1 MRLEEIYDKD
11 INRTVNPAVSASDF
25 SDKTVKIEIEEYV
38 FTEEIINGLYKILSA
53 IKNRDYSHDGIWIN
67 GYFGSGKSHF
77 LKYLDYCLSAQYRE
91 MALER
96 LLEAV
101 RLHDP
106 LQNPESKSEVGISD
120 MRDLTI
126 WLKSATVDTIPFN
139 IGTVHNING
148 TQQRVFLDIFWS
160 ELNQFRGF
168 NKFNLALAQHFEKVL
183 QEKGQFEEFKSRMK
197 EEGFDWNMQASDLA
211 IHELDFVLEM
221 GKELVPTLST
231 DIIRERISK
240 NNTNVSVETFMNEL
254 KSYLADKDD
263 KYRLIFLVDEVSQ
276 FIDDRK
282 GLLLQLQQIVTE
294 LHKAC
299 GDRVWVA
306 CTAQQD
312 LSEIVESC
320 QISKTSEEYGKIMG
334 RFEVKVSLKGTQPEY
349 ITQKRIL
356 EKKPTAELK
365 LGELYD
371 GKKNA
376 ISAQFQLPTS
386 YNAYQSRNEFIGY
399 YPFVP
404 YQFKL
409 IMQVFNSFVN
419 LGYVEKEVKGNE
431 RSIIKVT
438 HSTAKQT
445 KNQEV
450 GNFIAFDQF
459 FNAMFQGSL
468 MAKGQRSIQKANDM
482 IVECNNRAFGQRV
495 VNILFMIC
503 NLSETDRLIFPA
515 TVDNITCLLMSD
527 VDAQKLSLKND
538 VQKVL
543 DFLCD
548 KNIIRNEPARQ
559 GVPETYCFY
568 SEDEIEVAQ
577 MIKTQVIDN
586 NTVAEELK
594 EILFAYTIPAPREA
608 FYSSR
613 FTIGASIMG
622 KNFLSNN
629 ADVNIEFVMDSDQDN
644 AHTYAFSNTNSKLI
658 FFMSELYKGNRT
670 LRNDF
675 HWYCQVQKY
684 MRTPATS
691 ELRQKTREEFSKRA
705 KEVYQRKIEKPFHEI
720 FDTCPVISGLNVFED
735 LGTAKGQ
742 ERYKQVLNRHFAN
755 LYPQARLVDASYMP
769 RNSEELKSKI
779 SRKVEANDYSE
790 LNNTL
795 TEAERQVENYL
806 NRQFNE
812 VNLKDI
818 VTRYAAAPY
827 GWNEVCTIYV
837 VNELVRRH
845 LRDYTYSNN
854 PNVEKTIVANNI
866 LREQA
871 KFTIRPARK
880 ISQDLINRFQESWKD
895 VFGAVS
901 ISSGID
907 SNELFNQCKIRL
919 TENILNTERDCKKI
933 ARYPFVTTLNEAI
946 NELNRW
952 NSERDPK
959 EFFEMVID
967 ARQSAKALMDK
978 RKMVGE
984 FITDQLSKYTAICQF
999 VDDNRDNWSFLP
1011 ESHADTVK
1019 SLKSI
1024 IAEPWPIDKMVPY
1037 NKMMRKLNAQ
1047 LEEVKKAKIIEIERI
1062 YNEIFD
1068 QLEQFAAT
1076 KKVSRDSF
1084 AKRDVTIMHKRNTSN
1099 ILVLENNINTSD
1111 GFYNQQLDIII
1122 KHIPVAAPYPP
1133 QPKGE
1138 GSNTSVV
1145 SEPPVKLTRNVRLN
1159 IQTSVPLKSEAE
1171 IDAYLRGLK
1180 KQLMT
1185 FIDSDCEVMITK

>member
-1 MRLEEIYDKD
+1 MKLEAIYEKD

-25 SDKTVKIEIEEYV
+25 SDKTVKTEIEEYV
-38 FTEEIINGLYKILSA
+38 FTDEIINGLYKILSA
-53 IKNRDYSHDGIWIN
+53 IKNRNVSHDGIWIN

-77 LKYLDYCLSAQYRE
+77 LKYLDYCLSSQYRE

-101 RLHDP
+101 KLRDP
-106 LQNPESKSEVGISD
+106 LQIPESKSEVEISD

-126 WLKSATVDTIPFN
+126 WLKDATVDTILFN
-139 IGTVHNING
+139 IGTVHNIHG
-148 TQQRVFLDIFWS
+148 DQQRVFLDIFWS

-183 QEKGQFEEFKSRMK
+183 LEKNKFDEFKERIK
-197 EEGFDWNMQASDLA
+197 EEGFDWDLQASDLA
-211 IHELDFVLEM
+211 INELDFILEI
-221 GKELVPTLST
+221 GKELIPTLST
-231 DIIRERISK
+231 DIIRERIIRDD
-240 NNTNVSVETFMNEL
+240 TAVSVETFMNEL
-254 KSYLADKDD
+254 KSYLADKGD

-299 GDRVWVA
+299 EDKIWVA

-320 QISKTSEEYGKIMG
+320 QISATSEDYGKIMG

-356 EKKPTAELK
+356 EKKPTAELR

-371 GKKNA
+371 KKKNA

-386 YNAYQSRNEFIGY
+386 YNAYQTREEFIGY

-445 KNQEV
+445 KDQEV

-482 IVECNNRAFGQRV
+482 IQEYSDRAFGQRV

-527 VDAQKLSLKND
+527 VDAQKLSLKNE

-548 KNIIRNEPARQ
+548 KNIIRNEPAKQ

-577 MIKTQVIDN
+577 LIKTQVIDN
-586 NTVAEELK
+586 NTMAEELK
-594 EILFAYTIPAPREA
+594 EIFFAYITPAAREV

-613 FTIGASIMG
+613 FTVGVNIMG

-629 ADVNIEFVMDSDQDN
+629 ADINVEFVMDSDQDN
-644 AHTYAFSNTNSKLI
+644 PHTYAFSNTNNKMV
-658 FFMSELYKGNRT
+658 FFMSELYKENRT
-670 LRNDF
+670 LKNDF
-675 HWYCQVQKY
+675 YWYCQVQKY
-684 MRTPATS
+684 MRTPVTS

-705 KEVYQRKIEKPFHEI
+705 KDIYQRKIEKPFREI
-720 FDTCPVISGLNVFED
+720 FDSCPVISGLNILED
-735 LGTAKGQ
+735 LGSGKGPD
-742 ERYKQVLNRHFAN
+742 RYKQVLNRHFAN
-755 LYPQARLVDASYMP
+755 LYPQARLVDSTDMP

-779 SRKVEANDYSE
+779 QRKVEIGDYNE

-806 NRQFNE
+806 NRQVND

-827 GWNEVCTIYV
+827 GWNEICTIYI

-845 LRDYTYSNN
+845 LRDFSYNNN
-854 PNVEKTIVANNI
+854 PNVERSIIANNI
-866 LREQA
+866 LRDQA
-871 KFTIRPARK
+871 KFAVRPAQK
-880 ISQDLINRFQESWKD
+880 ISQDLINRFVESWKD
-895 VFGAVS
+895 IFGTVS

-907 SNELFNQCKIRL
+907 SNELFNQCKTKLAENIQN
-919 TENILNTERDCKKI
+919 TENDCKRI
-933 ARYPFVTTLNEAI
+933 ARYPFVTVLNDTI
-946 NELNRW
+946 SELSRW
-952 NSERDPK
+952 NSEREPK
-959 EFFEMVID
+959 KFFEQIIN
-967 ARQSAKALMDK
+967 ARQSAKALIDK
-978 RKMVGE
+978 RKMIGE
-984 FITDQLSKYTAICQF
+984 FITDQLAKYKIICDF
-999 VDDNRDNWSFLP
+999 VDDNRDNWLFLP
-1011 ESHADTVK
+1011 ESCADTVK

-1024 IAEPWPIDKMVPY
+1024 INEPWPIDKMVPY
-1037 NKMMRKLNAQ
+1037 NKMMRELNAH
-1047 LEEVKKAKIIEIERI
+1047 LEEVKKIKILEIERI
-1062 YNEIFD
+1062 YNDIFD
-1068 QLEQFAAT
+1068 RLEKFST
-1076 KKVSRDSF
+1076 SKNVDRNSF
-1084 AKRDVTIMHKRNTSN
+1084 AKRDISIMQKKNSSN
-1099 ILVLENNINTSD
+1099 ILMLENNINTSND
-1111 GFYNQQLDIII
+1111 FYNEQLDIII
-1122 KHIPVAAPYPP
+1122 KHIPIPHI
-1133 QPKGE
+1133 PKDKPE
-1138 GSNTSVV
+1138 SKDTKN
-1145 SEPPVKLTRNVRLN
+1145 EIEIVKQTRNVKLN
-1159 IQTSVPLKSEAE
+1159 IQTFEPLKSEAE
-1171 IDAYLRGLK
+1171 IDEYLQGLK
-1180 KQLMT
+1180 KQLMK
-1185 FIDSDCEVMITK
+1185 FIDNNYEVMVTK

>member
-1 MRLEEIYDKD
+1 MKLEAIYEKD

-25 SDKTVKIEIEEYV
+25 SDKTVKTEIEEYV
-38 FTEEIINGLYKILSA
+38 FTDEIINGLYKILSA
-53 IKNRDYSHDGIWIN
+53 IKNRNVSHDGIWIN

-77 LKYLDYCLSAQYRE
+77 LKYLDYCLSSQYRE

-101 RLHDP
+101 KLRDP
-106 LQNPESKSEVGISD
+106 LQIPESKLEVEISD

-126 WLKSATVDTIPFN
+126 WLKDATVDTILFN
-139 IGTVHNING
+139 IGTVHNIHG
-148 TQQRVFLDIFWS
+148 DQQRVFLDIFWS

-183 QEKGQFEEFKSRMK
+183 LEKNKFDEFKERIK
-197 EEGFDWNMQASDLA
+197 EEGFDWDLQASDLA
-211 IHELDFVLEM
+211 INELDFILEI
-221 GKELVPTLST
+221 GKELIPTLST
-231 DIIRERISK
+231 DIIRERIIRDD
-240 NNTNVSVETFMNEL
+240 TAVSVETFMNEL
-254 KSYLADKDD
+254 KSYLADKGD

-299 GDRVWVA
+299 EDKIWVA

-320 QISKTSEEYGKIMG
+320 QISATSEDYGKIMG

-356 EKKPTAELK
+356 EKKPTAELR

-371 GKKNA
+371 KKKNA

-386 YNAYQSRNEFIGY
+386 YNAYQTREEFIGY

-445 KNQEV
+445 KDQEV

-482 IVECNNRAFGQRV
+482 IQEYSDRAFGQRV

-527 VDAQKLSLKND
+527 VDAQKLSLKNE

-548 KNIIRNEPARQ
+548 KNIIRNEPAKQ

-577 MIKTQVIDN
+577 LIKTQVIDN
-586 NTVAEELK
+586 NTMAEELK
-594 EILFAYTIPAPREA
+594 EIFFAYITPAAREV

-613 FTIGASIMG
+613 FTVGVNIMG

-629 ADVNIEFVMDSDQDN
+629 ADINVEFVMDSDQDN
-644 AHTYAFSNTNSKLI
+644 PHTYAFSNTNNKMV
-658 FFMSELYKGNRT
+658 FFMSELYKENRT
-670 LRNDF
+670 LKNDF
-675 HWYCQVQKY
+675 YWYCQVQKY
-684 MRTPATS
+684 MRTPVTS

-705 KEVYQRKIEKPFHEI
+705 KDIYQRKIEKPFREI
-720 FDTCPVISGLNVFED
+720 FDSCPVISGLNILED
-735 LGTAKGQ
+735 LGSGKGQ
-742 ERYKQVLNRHFAN
+742 DRYKQVLNRHFAN
-755 LYPQARLVDASYMP
+755 LYPQARLVDSTDMP

-779 SRKVEANDYSE
+779 QRKVEIGDYNE

-806 NRQFNE
+806 NRQVND

-827 GWNEVCTIYV
+827 GWNEICTIYI

-845 LRDYTYSNN
+845 LRDFSYNNN
-854 PNVEKTIVANNI
+854 PNVERSIVANNI
-866 LREQA
+866 LRDQA
-871 KFTIRPARK
+871 KFAVRPAQK
-880 ISQDLINRFQESWKD
+880 ISQDLINRFVESWKD
-895 VFGAVS
+895 IFGTVS

-907 SNELFNQCKIRL
+907 SNELFNQCKTKL
-919 TENILNTERDCKKI
+919 TENIQNTENDCKRI
-933 ARYPFVTTLNEAI
+933 ARYPFVTVLNDTI
-946 NELNRW
+946 SELSRW
-952 NSERDPK
+952 NSEREPK
-959 EFFEMVID
+959 KFFEQIIN
-967 ARQSAKALMDK
+967 ARQSAKALIDK
-978 RKMVGE
+978 RKMIGE
-984 FITDQLSKYTAICQF
+984 FITDQLAKYKIICDF
-999 VDDNRDNWSFLP
+999 VDDNRDNWLFLP
-1011 ESHADTVK
+1011 ESCADTVK

-1024 IAEPWPIDKMVPY
+1024 INEPWPIDKMVPY
-1037 NKMMRKLNAQ
+1037 NKMMRELNAQ
-1047 LEEVKKAKIIEIERI
+1047 LEEVKKTKVLEIERV
-1062 YNEIFD
+1062 YNDIFD
-1068 QLEQFAAT
+1068 QLEKFAAS
-1076 KKVSRDSF
+1076 KDVDRDSF
-1084 AKRDVTIMHKRNTSN
+1084 ARRDVSIMQKKNSSN
-1099 ILVLENNINTSD
+1099 ILMLENNINTSND
-1111 GFYNQQLDIII
+1111 FYNEQLDIII
-1122 KHIPVAAPYPP
+1122 KASSPSAKPV
-1133 QPKGE
+1133 
-1138 GSNTSVV
+1138 
-1145 SEPPVKLTRNVRLN
+1145 RNIRLN
-1159 IQTSVPLKSEAE
+1159 IQTFEPLKSEAE
-1171 IDAYLRGLK
+1171 IDEYLQGLK
-1180 KQLMT
+1180 KQLMK
-1185 FIDSDCEVMITK
+1185 FIDNNCEVMVTK

>member
-25 SDKTVKIEIEEYV
+25 SDKTVNIEIEEYV
-38 FTEEIINGLYKILSA
+38 FTDEIINGLYKILSA
-53 IKNRDYSHDGIWIN
+53 IRNRDVNHDGIWIN

-77 LKYLDYCLSAQYRE
+77 LKYLDYCLSSRYGE

-101 RLHDP
+101 VLHDP
-106 LQNPESKSEVGISD
+106 LQNPESKSEVSVSD
-120 MRDLTI
+120 MRDLTS
-126 WLKSATVDTIPFN
+126 WLKSATVDTILFN
-139 IGTVHNING
+139 IGTVHNINSD
-148 TQQRVFLDIFWS
+148 QQRVFLDIFWS

-183 QEKGQFEEFKSRMK
+183 QEKGQFEAFKSRMK
-197 EEGFDWNMQASDLA
+197 EEDFDWSVQASDLA
-211 IHELDFVLEM
+211 INELDFVLEM

-231 DIIRERISK
+231 DIIRQRIVK
-240 NNTNVSVETFMNEL
+240 DDTNVSVETFMNEL
-254 KSYLADKDD
+254 KSFLATKDD

-299 GDRVWVA
+299 EDKVWVG

-356 EKKPTAELK
+356 EKKPTVELK
-365 LGELYD
+365 LGQLYD

-386 YNAYQSRNEFIGY
+386 YNAYQSRDEFIGY

-468 MAKGQRSIQKANDM
+468 MAKGQRAIQKANDM
-482 IVECNNRAFGQRV
+482 IQEYSNRGFGQRV
-495 VNILFMIC
+495 VNILFMVC

-538 VQKVL
+538 IQRVL

-548 KNIIRNEPARQ
+548 KNVVRNEPAKQ

-568 SEDEIEVAQ
+568 SEDEMEVAQ
-577 MIKTQVIDN
+577 LIKTQVIDN
-586 NTVAEELK
+586 NTMAEELK
-594 EILFAYTIPAPREA
+594 EIFFAYITPAAREV
-608 FYSSR
+608 FYSGR

-629 ADVNIEFVMDSDQDN
+629 ADITMEFVMDSDQDN
-644 AHTYAFSNTNSKLI
+644 AHTYAINNVKNKII
-658 FFMSELYKGNRT
+658 FFMSELYKGNRS

-675 HWYCQVQKY
+675 YWYCQVQKY

-705 KEVYQRKIEKPFHEI
+705 REIYQRKIENPFCEL
-720 FDTCPVISGLNVFED
+720 FNTCPVISGMNVLES
-735 LGTAKGQ
+735 LGTFKGQ
-742 ERYKQVLNRHFAN
+742 ERYKQVLNRHFAL
-755 LYPQARLVDASYMP
+755 LYPQARLVGTSDIP
-769 RNSEELKSKI
+769 RNSEELKAKI
-779 SRKVEANDYSE
+779 LRKVESGSYSE
-790 LNNTL
+790 MTL

-818 VTRYAAAPY
+818 VSHYTADPY
-827 GWNEVCTIYV
+827 GWNETCTIYI

-845 LRDYTYSNN
+845 LRDYTYNNN
-854 PNVEKTIVANNI
+854 PNVERTIVANNI

-871 KFTIRPARK
+871 KFTVRPAQN
-880 ISQDLINRFQESWKD
+880 ISQDLINRFVESWKD
-895 VFGAVS
+895 IFGTVD

-907 SNELFNQCKIRL
+907 SNELFNRCKANLATNIQN
-919 TENILNTERDCKKI
+919 TENECKKV
-933 ARYPFVTTLNEAI
+933 ARYPFVTVLNEAVE
-946 NELNRW
+946 ELNRW
-952 NSERDPK
+952 NAERDPK
-959 EFFEMVID
+959 VFFELVINV
-967 ARQSAKALMDK
+967 RHSAKALMDR
-978 RKMVGE
+978 RKMIAE
-984 FITDQLSKYTAICQF
+984 FITDQLSRYIAVCKF
-999 VDDNRDNWSFLP
+999 VDENRDNWSFLP
-1011 ESHADTVK
+1011 ESCTDTVI

-1024 IAEPWPIDKMVPY
+1024 LDEPWPIDKMVPY
-1037 NKMMRKLNAQ
+1037 NKMMRDLSAQ
-1047 LEEVKKAKIIEIERI
+1047 LEEVKKAKTVEIERI
-1062 YNEIFD
+1062 YNELFD
-1068 QLEQFAAT
+1068 TLEQFAIA
-1076 KKVSRDSF
+1076 KNVGRDCF
-1084 AKRDVTIMHKRNTSN
+1084 AKRDITIMQKKGTSN
-1099 ILVLENNINTSD
+1099 ILALENNRNTCD
-1111 GFYNQQLDIII
+1111 NFYEQQLNIII
-1122 KHIPVAAPYPP
+1122 GHIPVATP
-1133 QPKGE
+1133 QPKQPE
-1138 GSNTSVV
+1138 SGSGIVV
-1145 SEPPVKLTRNVRLN
+1145 PEAPVKLTRNVRLSV
-1159 IQTSVPLKSEAE
+1159 QTPEPLKSEVE
-1171 IDAYLRGLK
+1171 IDAYLQGLK
-1180 KQLMT
+1180 KQLMK
-1185 FIDSDCEVMITK
+1185 FIDSNYEVMISK

>member
-1 MRLEEIYDKD
+1 MKLEAIYEKD

-25 SDKTVKIEIEEYV
+25 SDKTVKTEIEEYV
-38 FTEEIINGLYKILSA
+38 FTDEIINGLYKILSA
-53 IKNRDYSHDGIWIN
+53 IKNRNVSHDGIWIN

-77 LKYLDYCLSAQYRE
+77 LKYLDYCLSSQYRE

-101 RLHDP
+101 KLRDP
-106 LQNPESKSEVGISD
+106 LQIPESKSEVEISD

-126 WLKSATVDTIPFN
+126 WLKDATVDTILFN
-139 IGTVHNING
+139 IGTVHNIHG
-148 TQQRVFLDIFWS
+148 DQQRVFLDIFWS

-183 QEKGQFEEFKSRMK
+183 LEKNKFDEFKERIK
-197 EEGFDWNMQASDLA
+197 EEGFDWDLQASDLA
-211 IHELDFVLEM
+211 INELDFILEI
-221 GKELVPTLST
+221 GKELIPTLST
-231 DIIRERISK
+231 DIIRERIIRDD
-240 NNTNVSVETFMNEL
+240 TAVSVETFMNEL
-254 KSYLADKDD
+254 KSYLADKGD

-299 GDRVWVA
+299 EDKIWVA

-320 QISKTSEEYGKIMG
+320 QISATSEDYGKIMG

-356 EKKPTAELK
+356 EKKPTAELR

-371 GKKNA
+371 KKKNA

-386 YNAYQSRNEFIGY
+386 YNAYQTREEFIGY

-445 KNQEV
+445 KDQEV

-482 IVECNNRAFGQRV
+482 IQEYSDRAFGQRV

-527 VDAQKLSLKND
+527 VDAQKLSLINE

-548 KNIIRNEPARQ
+548 KNIIRNEPAKQ

-577 MIKTQVIDN
+577 LIKTQVIDN
-586 NTVAEELK
+586 NTMAEELK
-594 EILFAYTIPAPREA
+594 EIFFAYITPAAREV

-613 FTIGASIMG
+613 FTVGVNIMG

-629 ADVNIEFVMDSDQDN
+629 ADINVEFVMDSDQDN
-644 AHTYAFSNTNSKLI
+644 PHTYAFSNTNNKMV
-658 FFMSELYKGNRT
+658 FFMSELYKENRT
-670 LRNDF
+670 LKNDF
-675 HWYCQVQKY
+675 YWYCQVQKY
-684 MRTPATS
+684 MRTPVTS

-705 KEVYQRKIEKPFHEI
+705 KDIYQRKIEKPFREI
-720 FDTCPVISGLNVFED
+720 FDSCPVISGLNILED
-735 LGTAKGQ
+735 LGSGKGQ
-742 ERYKQVLNRHFAN
+742 DRYKQVLNRHFAN
-755 LYPQARLVDASYMP
+755 LYPQARLVDSTDMP

-779 SRKVEANDYSE
+779 QRKVEIGDYNE

-806 NRQFNE
+806 NRQVND

-827 GWNEVCTIYV
+827 GWNEICTIYI

-845 LRDYTYSNN
+845 LRDFSYNNN
-854 PNVEKTIVANNI
+854 PNVERSIVANNI
-866 LREQA
+866 LRDQA
-871 KFTIRPARK
+871 KFAVRPAQK
-880 ISQDLINRFQESWKD
+880 ISQDLINRFVESWKD
-895 VFGAVS
+895 IFGTVS
-901 ISSGID
+901 ISLGID
-907 SNELFNQCKIRL
+907 SNELFNQCKIKL
-919 TENILNTERDCKKI
+919 TENIQNTENDCKRI
-933 ARYPFVTTLNEAI
+933 ARYPFVTVLNDTI
-946 NELNRW
+946 SELSRW
-952 NSERDPK
+952 NSEREPK
-959 EFFEMVID
+959 KFFEQIIN
-967 ARQSAKALMDK
+967 ARQSAKALIDK
-978 RKMVGE
+978 RKMIGE
-984 FITDQLSKYTAICQF
+984 FITDQLAKYKIICDF

-1011 ESHADTVK
+1011 ESCTDIVK

-1024 IAEPWPIDKMVPY
+1024 IDEPWPIDKMVPY
-1037 NKMMRKLNAQ
+1037 NKMMRELNAQ
-1047 LEEVKKAKIIEIERI
+1047 LEEVKKTKVLEIERV
-1062 YNEIFD
+1062 YNDIFD
-1068 QLEQFAAT
+1068 QLEKFAT
-1076 KKVSRDSF
+1076 SKNVDHNSF
-1084 AKRDVTIMHKRNTSN
+1084 AKRDITIMQKKNSSN
-1099 ILVLENNINTSD
+1099 ILMLENNINTSND
-1111 GFYNQQLDIII
+1111 FYNEQLDIII
-1122 KHIPVAAPYPP
+1122 KHIPIPHI
-1133 QPKGE
+1133 PKDKPKDKDTKNE
-1138 GSNTSVV
+1138 I
-1145 SEPPVKLTRNVRLN
+1145 EIVKQTRNVKLN
-1159 IQTSVPLKSEAE
+1159 IQTFEPLKSEAE
-1171 IDAYLRGLK
+1171 IDEYLQGLK
-1180 KQLMT
+1180 KQLMK
-1185 FIDSDCEVMITK
+1185 FIDNNYEVMVTK

>member
-1 MRLEEIYDKD
+1 MKLEAIYEKD

-25 SDKTVKIEIEEYV
+25 SDKTVKTEIEEYV
-38 FTEEIINGLYKILSA
+38 FTDEIINGLYKILSA
-53 IKNRDYSHDGIWIN
+53 IKNRNVSHDGIWIN

-77 LKYLDYCLSAQYRE
+77 LKYLDYCLSSQYRE

-101 RLHDP
+101 KLRDP
-106 LQNPESKSEVGISD
+106 LQIPESKSEVEISD

-126 WLKSATVDTIPFN
+126 WLKDATVDTILFN
-139 IGTVHNING
+139 IGTVHNIHG
-148 TQQRVFLDIFWS
+148 DQQRVFLDIFWS

-183 QEKGQFEEFKSRMK
+183 LEKNKFDEFKERIK
-197 EEGFDWNMQASDLA
+197 EEGFDWDLQASDLA
-211 IHELDFVLEM
+211 INERDFILEI
-221 GKELVPTLST
+221 GKELIPTLST
-231 DIIRERISK
+231 DIIRERIIRDD
-240 NNTNVSVETFMNEL
+240 TAVSVETFMNEL
-254 KSYLADKDD
+254 KSYLADKGD
-263 KYRLIFLVDEVSQ
+263 KYRLIFLVDEISQ

-299 GDRVWVA
+299 EDKIWVA

-320 QISKTSEEYGKIMG
+320 QISATSEDYGKIMG

-356 EKKPTAELK
+356 EKKPTAELR

-371 GKKNA
+371 KKKNA

-386 YNAYQSRNEFIGY
+386 YNAYQTREEFIGY

-445 KNQEV
+445 KDQEV

-482 IVECNNRAFGQRV
+482 IQEYSDRAFGQRV

-527 VDAQKLSLKND
+527 VDAQKLSLKNE

-548 KNIIRNEPARQ
+548 KNIIRNEPAKQ

-577 MIKTQVIDN
+577 LIKTQVIDN
-586 NTVAEELK
+586 NTMAEELK
-594 EILFAYTIPAPREA
+594 EIFFAYITPAAREV

-613 FTIGASIMG
+613 FTVGVNIMG

-629 ADVNIEFVMDSDQDN
+629 ADINVEFVMDSDQDN
-644 AHTYAFSNTNSKLI
+644 PHTYAFSNTNNKMV
-658 FFMSELYKGNRT
+658 FFMSELYKENRT
-670 LRNDF
+670 LKNDF
-675 HWYCQVQKY
+675 YWYCQVQKY
-684 MRTPATS
+684 MRTPVTS

-705 KEVYQRKIEKPFHEI
+705 KDIYQRKIEKPFREI
-720 FDTCPVISGLNVFED
+720 FDSCPVISGLNILED
-735 LGTAKGQ
+735 LGSGKGPD
-742 ERYKQVLNRHFAN
+742 RYKQVLNRHFAN
-755 LYPQARLVDASYMP
+755 LYPQARLVDSTDMP

-779 SRKVEANDYSE
+779 QRKVEIGDYNE

-806 NRQFNE
+806 NRQVND

-827 GWNEVCTIYV
+827 GWNEICTIYI

-845 LRDYTYSNN
+845 LRDFSYNNN
-854 PNVEKTIVANNI
+854 PNVERSIVANNI
-866 LREQA
+866 LRDQA
-871 KFTIRPARK
+871 KFAVRPAQK
-880 ISQDLINRFQESWKD
+880 ISQDLINRFVESWKD
-895 VFGAVS
+895 IFGTVS

-907 SNELFNQCKIRL
+907 SNELFNQCKTKLAENIQN
-919 TENILNTERDCKKI
+919 TENDCKRI
-933 ARYPFVTTLNEAI
+933 ARYPFVTVLNDTI
-946 NELNRW
+946 SELSRW
-952 NSERDPK
+952 NSEREPK
-959 EFFEMVID
+959 KFFEQIIN
-967 ARQSAKALMDK
+967 ARQSAKALIDK
-978 RKMVGE
+978 RKMIGE
-984 FITDQLSKYTAICQF
+984 FITDQLAKYKIICDF
-999 VDDNRDNWSFLP
+999 VDDNRDNWLFLP
-1011 ESHADTVK
+1011 ESCADTVK

-1024 IAEPWPIDKMVPY
+1024 INEPWPIDKMVPY
-1037 NKMMRKLNAQ
+1037 NKMMRELNAH
-1047 LEEVKKAKIIEIERI
+1047 LEEVKKIKILEIERI
-1062 YNEIFD
+1062 YNDIFD
-1068 QLEQFAAT
+1068 RLEKFAT
-1076 KKVSRDSF
+1076 SKNVDRNSF
-1084 AKRDVTIMHKRNTSN
+1084 AKRDISIMQKKNSSN
-1099 ILVLENNINTSD
+1099 ILMLENNINTSND
-1111 GFYNQQLDIII
+1111 FYNEQLDIII
-1122 KHIPVAAPYPP
+1122 KHIPIPHI
-1133 QPKGE
+1133 PKDKPE
-1138 GSNTSVV
+1138 SKDTKN
-1145 SEPPVKLTRNVRLN
+1145 EIEIVKQTRNVKLN
-1159 IQTSVPLKSEAE
+1159 IQTFEPLKSEAE
-1171 IDAYLRGLK
+1171 IDEYLQGLK
-1180 KQLMT
+1180 KQLMK
-1185 FIDSDCEVMITK
+1185 FIDNNYEVMVTK

>member
-1 MRLEEIYDKD
+1 MKLEAIYEKD

-25 SDKTVKIEIEEYV
+25 SDKTVKTEIEEYV
-38 FTEEIINGLYKILSA
+38 FTDEIINGLYKILSA
-53 IKNRDYSHDGIWIN
+53 IKNRNVSHDGIWIN

-77 LKYLDYCLSAQYRE
+77 LKYLDYCLSSQYRE

-101 RLHDP
+101 KLRDP
-106 LQNPESKSEVGISD
+106 LQIPESKSEVEISD

-126 WLKSATVDTIPFN
+126 WLKDATVDTILFN
-139 IGTVHNING
+139 IGTVHNIHG
-148 TQQRVFLDIFWS
+148 DQQRVFLDIFWS

-183 QEKGQFEEFKSRMK
+183 LEKNKFDEFKERIK
-197 EEGFDWNMQASDLA
+197 EEGFDWDLQASDLA
-211 IHELDFVLEM
+211 INELDFILEI
-221 GKELVPTLST
+221 GKELIPTLST
-231 DIIRERISK
+231 DIIRERIIRDD
-240 NNTNVSVETFMNEL
+240 TAVSVETFMNEL
-254 KSYLADKDD
+254 KSYLADKGD

-299 GDRVWVA
+299 EDKIWVA

-320 QISKTSEEYGKIMG
+320 QISATSEDYGKIMG

-356 EKKPTAELK
+356 EKKPTAELR

-371 GKKNA
+371 KKKNA

-386 YNAYQSRNEFIGY
+386 YNAYQTREEFIGY

-445 KNQEV
+445 KDQEV

-482 IVECNNRAFGQRV
+482 IQEYSDRAFGQRV

-527 VDAQKLSLKND
+527 VDAQKLSLKNE

-548 KNIIRNEPARQ
+548 KNIIRNEPAKQ

-577 MIKTQVIDN
+577 LIKTQVIDN
-586 NTVAEELK
+586 NTMAEELK
-594 EILFAYTIPAPREA
+594 EIFFAYITPAAREV

-613 FTIGASIMG
+613 FTVGVNIMG

-629 ADVNIEFVMDSDQDN
+629 ADINVEFVMDSDQDN
-644 AHTYAFSNTNSKLI
+644 PHTYAFSNTNNKMV
-658 FFMSELYKGNRT
+658 FFMSELYKENRT
-670 LRNDF
+670 LKNDF
-675 HWYCQVQKY
+675 YWYCQVQKY
-684 MRTPATS
+684 MRTPVTS

-705 KEVYQRKIEKPFHEI
+705 KDIYQRKIEKPFREI
-720 FDTCPVISGLNVFED
+720 FDSCPVISGLNILED
-735 LGTAKGQ
+735 LGSGKGQ
-742 ERYKQVLNRHFAN
+742 DRYKQVLNRHFAN
-755 LYPQARLVDASYMP
+755 LYPQARLVDSTDMP

-779 SRKVEANDYSE
+779 QRKVEIGDYNE

-806 NRQFNE
+806 NRQVND

-827 GWNEVCTIYV
+827 GWNEICTIYI

-845 LRDYTYSNN
+845 LRDFSYNNN
-854 PNVEKTIVANNI
+854 PNVERSIVANNI
-866 LREQA
+866 LRDQA
-871 KFTIRPARK
+871 KFAVRPAQK
-880 ISQDLINRFQESWKD
+880 ISQDLINRFVESWKD
-895 VFGAVS
+895 IFGTVS
-901 ISSGID
+901 ISLGID
-907 SNELFNQCKIRL
+907 SNELFNQCKIKL
-919 TENILNTERDCKKI
+919 TENIQNTENDCKRI
-933 ARYPFVTTLNEAI
+933 ARYPFVTVLNDTI
-946 NELNRW
+946 SELSRW
-952 NSERDPK
+952 NSEREPK
-959 EFFEMVID
+959 KFFEQIIN
-967 ARQSAKALMDK
+967 ARQSAKALIDK
-978 RKMVGE
+978 RKMIGE
-984 FITDQLSKYTAICQF
+984 FITDQLAKYKIICDF

-1011 ESHADTVK
+1011 ESCTDIVK

-1024 IAEPWPIDKMVPY
+1024 IDEPWPIDKMVPY
-1037 NKMMRKLNAQ
+1037 NKMMRELNAQ
-1047 LEEVKKAKIIEIERI
+1047 LEEVKKTKVLEIERV
-1062 YNEIFD
+1062 YNDIFD
-1068 QLEQFAAT
+1068 QLEKFAT
-1076 KKVSRDSF
+1076 SKNVDHNSF
-1084 AKRDVTIMHKRNTSN
+1084 AKRDITIMQKKNSSN
-1099 ILVLENNINTSD
+1099 ILMLENNINTSND
-1111 GFYNQQLDIII
+1111 FYNEQLDIII
-1122 KHIPVAAPYPP
+1122 KHIPIPHI
-1133 QPKGE
+1133 PKDKPKDKDTKNE
-1138 GSNTSVV
+1138 I
-1145 SEPPVKLTRNVRLN
+1145 EIVKQTRNVKLN
-1159 IQTSVPLKSEAE
+1159 IQTFEPLKSEAE
-1171 IDAYLRGLK
+1171 IDEYLQGLK
-1180 KQLMT
+1180 KQLMK
-1185 FIDSDCEVMITK
+1185 FIDNNYEVMVTK

>member
-1 MRLEEIYDKD
+1 MKLEAIYEKD

-25 SDKTVKIEIEEYV
+25 SDKTVKTEIEEYV
-38 FTEEIINGLYKILSA
+38 FTDEIINGLYKILSA
-53 IKNRDYSHDGIWIN
+53 IKNRNVSHDGIWIN

-77 LKYLDYCLSAQYRE
+77 LKYLDYCLSSQYRE

-101 RLHDP
+101 KLRDP
-106 LQNPESKSEVGISD
+106 LQIPESKSEVEISD

-126 WLKSATVDTIPFN
+126 WLKDATVDTILFN
-139 IGTVHNING
+139 IGTVHNIHG
-148 TQQRVFLDIFWS
+148 DQQRVFLDIFWS

-183 QEKGQFEEFKSRMK
+183 LEKNKFDEFKERIK
-197 EEGFDWNMQASDLA
+197 EEGFDWDLQANDLS
-211 IHELDFVLEM
+211 INELDFILEI
-221 GKELVPTLST
+221 GKELIPTLST
-231 DIIRERISK
+231 DIIRERIIRDD
-240 NNTNVSVETFMNEL
+240 TAVSVETFMNEL
-254 KSYLADKDD
+254 KSYLADKGD

-299 GDRVWVA
+299 EDKIWVA

-320 QISKTSEEYGKIMG
+320 QISATSEDYGKIMG

-356 EKKPTAELK
+356 EKKPTAELR

-371 GKKNA
+371 KKKNA

-386 YNAYQSRNEFIGY
+386 YNAYQTREEFIGY

-445 KNQEV
+445 KDQEV

-482 IVECNNRAFGQRV
+482 IQEYSDRAFGQRV

-527 VDAQKLSLKND
+527 VDAQKLSLKNE

-548 KNIIRNEPARQ
+548 KNIIRNEPAKQ

-577 MIKTQVIDN
+577 LIKTQVIDN
-586 NTVAEELK
+586 NTMAEELK
-594 EILFAYTIPAPREA
+594 EIFFAYITPAAREV

-613 FTIGASIMG
+613 FTVGVNIMG

-629 ADVNIEFVMDSDQDN
+629 ADINVEFVMDSDQDN
-644 AHTYAFSNTNSKLI
+644 PHTYAFSNTNNKMV
-658 FFMSELYKGNRT
+658 FFMSELYKENRT
-670 LRNDF
+670 LKNDF
-675 HWYCQVQKY
+675 YWYCQVQKY
-684 MRTPATS
+684 MRTPVTS

-705 KEVYQRKIEKPFHEI
+705 KDIYQRKIEKPFREI
-720 FDTCPVISGLNVFED
+720 FDSCPVISGLNILED
-735 LGTAKGQ
+735 LGSGKGQ
-742 ERYKQVLNRHFAN
+742 DRYKQVLNRHFAN
-755 LYPQARLVDASYMP
+755 LYPQARLVDSTDMP

-779 SRKVEANDYSE
+779 QRKVEIGDYNE

-806 NRQFNE
+806 NRQVND

-827 GWNEVCTIYV
+827 GWNEICTIYI

-845 LRDYTYSNN
+845 LRDFSYNNN
-854 PNVEKTIVANNI
+854 PNVERSIVANNI
-866 LREQA
+866 LRDQA
-871 KFTIRPARK
+871 KFAVRPAQK
-880 ISQDLINRFQESWKD
+880 ISQDLINRFVESWKD
-895 VFGAVS
+895 IFGTVS

-907 SNELFNQCKIRL
+907 SNELFNQCKTKL
-919 TENILNTERDCKKI
+919 TENIQNTENDCKRI
-933 ARYPFVTTLNEAI
+933 ARYPFVTVLNDTI
-946 NELNRW
+946 SELSRW
-952 NSERDPK
+952 NSEREPK
-959 EFFEMVID
+959 KFFEQIIN
-967 ARQSAKALMDK
+967 ARQSAKALIDK
-978 RKMVGE
+978 RKMIGE
-984 FITDQLSKYTAICQF
+984 FITDQLAKYKIICDF
-999 VDDNRDNWSFLP
+999 VDDNRDNWLFLP
-1011 ESHADTVK
+1011 ESCADTVK

-1024 IAEPWPIDKMVPY
+1024 INEPWPIDKMVPY
-1037 NKMMRKLNAQ
+1037 NKMMRELNAQ
-1047 LEEVKKAKIIEIERI
+1047 LEEVKKTKVLEIERV
-1062 YNEIFD
+1062 YNDIFD
-1068 QLEQFAAT
+1068 QLEKFAT
-1076 KKVSRDSF
+1076 SKDVDRDSF
-1084 AKRDVTIMHKRNTSN
+1084 ARRDVSIMQKKNSSN
-1099 ILVLENNINTSD
+1099 ILMLENNINTSND
-1111 GFYNQQLDIII
+1111 FYNEQLDIII
-1122 KHIPVAAPYPP
+1122 KASSPSAKPV
-1133 QPKGE
+1133 
-1138 GSNTSVV
+1138 
-1145 SEPPVKLTRNVRLN
+1145 RNIRLN
-1159 IQTSVPLKSEAE
+1159 IQTFEPLKSEAE
-1171 IDAYLRGLK
+1171 IDEYLQGLK
-1180 KQLMT
+1180 KQLMK
-1185 FIDSDCEVMITK
+1185 FIDNNCEVMVTK

>member
-1 MRLEEIYDKD
+1 MKLEAIYEKD

-25 SDKTVKIEIEEYV
+25 SDKTVKTEIEEYV
-38 FTEEIINGLYKILSA
+38 FTDEIINGLYKILSA
-53 IKNRDYSHDGIWIN
+53 IKNRNVSHDGIWIN

-77 LKYLDYCLSAQYRE
+77 LKYLDYCLSSQYRE

-101 RLHDP
+101 KLRDP
-106 LQNPESKSEVGISD
+106 LQIPESKSEVEISD

-126 WLKSATVDTIPFN
+126 WLKDATVDTILFN
-139 IGTVHNING
+139 IGTVHNIHG
-148 TQQRVFLDIFWS
+148 DQQRVFLDIFWS

-183 QEKGQFEEFKSRMK
+183 LEKNKFDEFKERIK
-197 EEGFDWNMQASDLA
+197 EEGFDWDLQASDLA
-211 IHELDFVLEM
+211 INELDFILEI
-221 GKELVPTLST
+221 GKELIPTLST
-231 DIIRERISK
+231 DIIRERIIRDD
-240 NNTNVSVETFMNEL
+240 TAVSVETFMNEL
-254 KSYLADKDD
+254 KSYLADKGD

-299 GDRVWVA
+299 EDKIWVA

-320 QISKTSEEYGKIMG
+320 QISATSEDYGKIMG

-356 EKKPTAELK
+356 EKKPTAELR

-371 GKKNA
+371 KKKNA

-386 YNAYQSRNEFIGY
+386 YNAYQTREEFIGY

-445 KNQEV
+445 KDQEV
-450 GNFIAFDQF
+450 GKFIAFDQF

-468 MAKGQRSIQKANDM
+468 MAKGQRSIRKANDM
-482 IVECNNRAFGQRV
+482 IQEYSDRAFGQRV

-527 VDAQKLSLKND
+527 VDAQKLSLKNE

-548 KNIIRNEPARQ
+548 KNIIRNEPAKQ

-577 MIKTQVIDN
+577 LIKTQVIDN
-586 NTVAEELK
+586 NTMAEELK
-594 EILFAYTIPAPREA
+594 EIFFAYITPAAREV

-613 FTIGASIMG
+613 FTVGVNIMG

-629 ADVNIEFVMDSDQDN
+629 ADINVEFVMDSDQDN
-644 AHTYAFSNTNSKLI
+644 PHTYAFSNTNNKMV
-658 FFMSELYKGNRT
+658 FFMSELYKENRT
-670 LRNDF
+670 LKNDF
-675 HWYCQVQKY
+675 YWYCQVQKY
-684 MRTPATS
+684 MRTPVTS

-705 KEVYQRKIEKPFHEI
+705 KDIYQRKIEKPFREI
-720 FDTCPVISGLNVFED
+720 FDSCPVISGLNILED
-735 LGTAKGQ
+735 LGSGKGPD
-742 ERYKQVLNRHFAN
+742 RYKQVLNRHFAN
-755 LYPQARLVDASYMP
+755 LYPQARLVDSTDMP

-779 SRKVEANDYSE
+779 QRKVEIGDYNE

-806 NRQFNE
+806 NRQVND

-827 GWNEVCTIYV
+827 GWNEICTIYI

-845 LRDYTYSNN
+845 LRDFSYNNN
-854 PNVEKTIVANNI
+854 PNVERSIIANNI
-866 LREQA
+866 LRDQA
-871 KFTIRPARK
+871 KFAVRPAQK
-880 ISQDLINRFQESWKD
+880 ISQDLINRFVESWKD
-895 VFGAVS
+895 IFGTVS

-907 SNELFNQCKIRL
+907 SNELFNQCKTKLAENIQN
-919 TENILNTERDCKKI
+919 TENDCKRI
-933 ARYPFVTTLNEAI
+933 ARYPFVTVLNDTI
-946 NELNRW
+946 SELSRW
-952 NSERDPK
+952 NSEREPK
-959 EFFEMVID
+959 KFFEQIIN
-967 ARQSAKALMDK
+967 ARQSAKALIDK
-978 RKMVGE
+978 RKMIGE
-984 FITDQLSKYTAICQF
+984 FITDQLAKYKIICDF
-999 VDDNRDNWSFLP
+999 VDDNRDNWLFLP
-1011 ESHADTVK
+1011 ESCADTVK

-1024 IAEPWPIDKMVPY
+1024 INEPWPIDKMVPY
-1037 NKMMRKLNAQ
+1037 NKMMRELNAH
-1047 LEEVKKAKIIEIERI
+1047 LEEVKKIKILEIERI
-1062 YNEIFD
+1062 YNDIFD
-1068 QLEQFAAT
+1068 RLEKFAT
-1076 KKVSRDSF
+1076 SKNVDRNSF
-1084 AKRDVTIMHKRNTSN
+1084 AKRDISIMQKKNSSN
-1099 ILVLENNINTSD
+1099 ILMLENNINTSND
-1111 GFYNQQLDIII
+1111 FYNEQLDIII
-1122 KHIPVAAPYPP
+1122 KHIPIPHI
-1133 QPKGE
+1133 PKDKPE
-1138 GSNTSVV
+1138 SKDTKN
-1145 SEPPVKLTRNVRLN
+1145 EIEIVKQTRNVKLN
-1159 IQTSVPLKSEAE
+1159 IQTFEPLKSEAE
-1171 IDAYLRGLK
+1171 IDEYLQGLK
-1180 KQLMT
+1180 KQLMK
-1185 FIDSDCEVMITK
+1185 FIDNNYEVMVTK

>member
-1 MRLEEIYDKD
+1 MKLEAIYEKD

-25 SDKTVKIEIEEYV
+25 SDKTVKTEIEEYV
-38 FTEEIINGLYKILSA
+38 FTDEIINGLYKILSA
-53 IKNRDYSHDGIWIN
+53 IKNRNVSHDGIWIN

-77 LKYLDYCLSAQYRE
+77 LKYLDYCLSSQYRE

-101 RLHDP
+101 KLRDP
-106 LQNPESKSEVGISD
+106 LQIPESKSEVEISD

-126 WLKSATVDTIPFN
+126 WLKDATVDTILFN
-139 IGTVHNING
+139 IGTVHNIHG
-148 TQQRVFLDIFWS
+148 DQQRVFLDIFWS

-183 QEKGQFEEFKSRMK
+183 LEKNKFDEFKERIK
-197 EEGFDWNMQASDLA
+197 EEGFDWDLQASDLA
-211 IHELDFVLEM
+211 INELDFILEI
-221 GKELVPTLST
+221 GKELIPTLST
-231 DIIRERISK
+231 DIIRERIIRDD
-240 NNTNVSVETFMNEL
+240 TAVSVETFMNEL
-254 KSYLADKDD
+254 KSYLADKGD

-299 GDRVWVA
+299 EDKIWVA

-320 QISKTSEEYGKIMG
+320 QISATSEDYGKIMG

-356 EKKPTAELK
+356 EKKPTAELR

-371 GKKNA
+371 KKKNA

-386 YNAYQSRNEFIGY
+386 YNAYQTREEFIGY

-445 KNQEV
+445 KDQEV

-482 IVECNNRAFGQRV
+482 IQEYSDRAFGQRV

-527 VDAQKLSLKND
+527 VDAQKLSLKNE

-548 KNIIRNEPARQ
+548 KNIIRNEPAKQ

-577 MIKTQVIDN
+577 LIKTQVIDN
-586 NTVAEELK
+586 NTMAEELK
-594 EILFAYTIPAPREA
+594 EIFFAYITPAAREV

-613 FTIGASIMG
+613 FTVGVNIMG

-629 ADVNIEFVMDSDQDN
+629 ADINVEFVMDSDQDN
-644 AHTYAFSNTNSKLI
+644 PHTYAFSNTNNKMV
-658 FFMSELYKGNRT
+658 FFMSELYKENRT
-670 LRNDF
+670 LKNDF
-675 HWYCQVQKY
+675 YWYCQVQKY
-684 MRTPATS
+684 MRTPVTS

-705 KEVYQRKIEKPFHEI
+705 KDIYQRKIEKPFREI
-720 FDTCPVISGLNVFED
+720 FDSCPVISGLNILED
-735 LGTAKGQ
+735 LGSGKGPD
-742 ERYKQVLNRHFAN
+742 RYKQVLNRHFAN
-755 LYPQARLVDASYMP
+755 LYPQARLVDSTDMP

-779 SRKVEANDYSE
+779 QRKVEIGDYNE

-806 NRQFNE
+806 NRQVND

-827 GWNEVCTIYV
+827 GWNEICTIYI

-845 LRDYTYSNN
+845 LRDFSYNNN
-854 PNVEKTIVANNI
+854 PNVERSIIANNI
-866 LREQA
+866 LRDQA
-871 KFTIRPARK
+871 KFAVRPAQK
-880 ISQDLINRFQESWKD
+880 ISQDLINRFVESWKD
-895 VFGAVS
+895 IFGTVS

-907 SNELFNQCKIRL
+907 SNELFNQCKTKLAENIQN
-919 TENILNTERDCKKI
+919 TENDCKRI
-933 ARYPFVTTLNEAI
+933 ARYPFVTVLNDTI
-946 NELNRW
+946 SELSRW
-952 NSERDPK
+952 NSEREPK
-959 EFFEMVID
+959 KFFEQIIN
-967 ARQSAKALMDK
+967 ARQSAKALIDK
-978 RKMVGE
+978 RKMIGE
-984 FITDQLSKYTAICQF
+984 FITDQLAKYKIICDF
-999 VDDNRDNWSFLP
+999 VDDNRDNWLFLP
-1011 ESHADTVK
+1011 ESCADTVK

-1024 IAEPWPIDKMVPY
+1024 INEPWPIDKMVPY
-1037 NKMMRKLNAQ
+1037 NKMMRELNAH
-1047 LEEVKKAKIIEIERI
+1047 LEEVKKIKILEIERI
-1062 YNEIFD
+1062 YNDIFD
-1068 QLEQFAAT
+1068 RLEKFAT
-1076 KKVSRDSF
+1076 SKNVDRNSF
-1084 AKRDVTIMHKRNTSN
+1084 AKRDISIMQKKNSSN
-1099 ILVLENNINTSD
+1099 ILMLENNINTSND
-1111 GFYNQQLDIII
+1111 FYNEQLDIII
-1122 KHIPVAAPYPP
+1122 KHIPIPHI
-1133 QPKGE
+1133 PKDKPE
-1138 GSNTSVV
+1138 SKDTKN
-1145 SEPPVKLTRNVRLN
+1145 EIEIVKQTQNVKLN
-1159 IQTSVPLKSEAE
+1159 IQTFEPLKSEAE
-1171 IDAYLRGLK
+1171 IDEYLQGLK
-1180 KQLMT
+1180 KQLMK
-1185 FIDSDCEVMITK
+1185 FIDNNYEVMVTK

>member
-1 MRLEEIYDKD
+1 MKLEAIYEKD

-25 SDKTVKIEIEEYV
+25 SDKTVKTEIEEYV
-38 FTEEIINGLYKILSA
+38 FTDEIINGLYKILSA
-53 IKNRDYSHDGIWIN
+53 IKNRNVSHDGIWIN

-77 LKYLDYCLSAQYRE
+77 LKYLDYCLSSQYRE

-101 RLHDP
+101 KLRDP
-106 LQNPESKSEVGISD
+106 LQIPESKSEVEISD

-126 WLKSATVDTIPFN
+126 WLKDATVDTILFN
-139 IGTVHNING
+139 IGTVHNIHG
-148 TQQRVFLDIFWS
+148 DQQRVFLDIFWS

-183 QEKGQFEEFKSRMK
+183 LEKNKFDEFKERIK
-197 EEGFDWNMQASDLA
+197 EEGFDWDLQASDLA
-211 IHELDFVLEM
+211 INELDFILEI
-221 GKELVPTLST
+221 GKELIPTLST
-231 DIIRERISK
+231 DIIRERIIRDD
-240 NNTNVSVETFMNEL
+240 TAVSVETFMNEL
-254 KSYLADKDD
+254 KSYLADKGD

-299 GDRVWVA
+299 EDKIWVA

-320 QISKTSEEYGKIMG
+320 QISATSEDYGKIMG

-356 EKKPTAELK
+356 EKKPTAELR

-371 GKKNA
+371 KKKNA

-386 YNAYQSRNEFIGY
+386 YNAYQTCEEFIGY

-445 KNQEV
+445 KDQEV

-482 IVECNNRAFGQRV
+482 IQEYSDRAFGQRV

-527 VDAQKLSLKND
+527 VDAQKLSLKNE

-548 KNIIRNEPARQ
+548 KNIIRNEPAKQ

-577 MIKTQVIDN
+577 LIKTQVIDN
-586 NTVAEELK
+586 NTMAEELK
-594 EILFAYTIPAPREA
+594 EIFFAYITPAAREV

-613 FTIGASIMG
+613 FTVGVNIMG

-629 ADVNIEFVMDSDQDN
+629 ADINVEFVMDSDQDN
-644 AHTYAFSNTNSKLI
+644 PHTYAFSNTNNKMV
-658 FFMSELYKGNRT
+658 FFMSELYKENRT
-670 LRNDF
+670 LKNDF
-675 HWYCQVQKY
+675 YWYCQVQKY
-684 MRTPATS
+684 MRTPVTS

-705 KEVYQRKIEKPFHEI
+705 KDIYQRKIEKPFREI
-720 FDTCPVISGLNVFED
+720 FDSCPVISGLNILED
-735 LGTAKGQ
+735 LGSGKGQ
-742 ERYKQVLNRHFAN
+742 DRYKQVLNRHFAN
-755 LYPQARLVDASYMP
+755 LYPQARLVDSTDMP

-779 SRKVEANDYSE
+779 QRKVEIGDYNE

-806 NRQFNE
+806 NRQVND

-827 GWNEVCTIYV
+827 GWNEICTIYI

-845 LRDYTYSNN
+845 LRDFSYNNN
-854 PNVEKTIVANNI
+854 PNVERSIVANNI
-866 LREQA
+866 LRDQA
-871 KFTIRPARK
+871 KFAVRPAQK
-880 ISQDLINRFQESWKD
+880 ISQDLINRFVESWKD
-895 VFGAVS
+895 IFGTVS

-907 SNELFNQCKIRL
+907 SNELFNQCKTKLAENIQN
-919 TENILNTERDCKKI
+919 TENDCKRI
-933 ARYPFVTTLNEAI
+933 ARYPFVTVLNDTI
-946 NELNRW
+946 SELSRW
-952 NSERDPK
+952 NSEREPK
-959 EFFEMVID
+959 KFFEQIIN
-967 ARQSAKALMDK
+967 ARQSAKALIDK
-978 RKMVGE
+978 RKMIGE
-984 FITDQLSKYTAICQF
+984 FITDQLAKYKIICDF
-999 VDDNRDNWSFLP
+999 VDDNRDNWLFLP
-1011 ESHADTVK
+1011 ESCADTVK

-1024 IAEPWPIDKMVPY
+1024 INEPWPIDKMVPY
-1037 NKMMRKLNAQ
+1037 NKMMRELNAH
-1047 LEEVKKAKIIEIERI
+1047 LEEVKKIKILEIERI
-1062 YNEIFD
+1062 YNDIFD
-1068 QLEQFAAT
+1068 QLEKFAT
-1076 KKVSRDSF
+1076 SKNVDRNSF
-1084 AKRDVTIMHKRNTSN
+1084 AKRDISIMQKKNSSN
-1099 ILVLENNINTSD
+1099 ILMLENNINTSND
-1111 GFYNQQLDIII
+1111 FYNEQLDIII
-1122 KHIPVAAPYPP
+1122 KHIPIPHI
-1133 QPKGE
+1133 PKDKPE
-1138 GSNTSVV
+1138 SKDTKN
-1145 SEPPVKLTRNVRLN
+1145 EIEIVKQTRNVKLN
-1159 IQTSVPLKSEAE
+1159 IQTFEPLKSEAE
-1171 IDAYLRGLK
+1171 IDEYLQGLK
-1180 KQLMT
+1180 KQLMK
-1185 FIDSDCEVMITK
+1185 FIDNNYEVMVTK

>member
-1 MRLEEIYDKD
+1 MKLEAIYEKD

-25 SDKTVKIEIEEYV
+25 SDKTVKTEIEEYV
-38 FTEEIINGLYKILSA
+38 FTDEIINGLYKILSA
-53 IKNRDYSHDGIWIN
+53 IKNRNVSHDGIWIN

-77 LKYLDYCLSAQYRE
+77 LKYLDYCLSSQYRE

-101 RLHDP
+101 KLRDP
-106 LQNPESKSEVGISD
+106 LQIPESKSEVEISD

-126 WLKSATVDTIPFN
+126 WLKDATVDTILFN
-139 IGTVHNING
+139 IGTVHNIHG
-148 TQQRVFLDIFWS
+148 DQQRVFLDIFWS

-183 QEKGQFEEFKSRMK
+183 LEKNKFDEFKERIK
-197 EEGFDWNMQASDLA
+197 EEGFDWDLQASDLA
-211 IHELDFVLEM
+211 INELDFILEI
-221 GKELVPTLST
+221 GKELIPTLST
-231 DIIRERISK
+231 DIIRERIIRDD
-240 NNTNVSVETFMNEL
+240 TAVSVETFMNEL
-254 KSYLADKDD
+254 KSYLADKGD

-299 GDRVWVA
+299 EDKIWVA

-320 QISKTSEEYGKIMG
+320 QISATSEDYGKIMG

-356 EKKPTAELK
+356 EKKPTAELR

-371 GKKNA
+371 KKKNA

-386 YNAYQSRNEFIGY
+386 YNAYQTREEFIGY

-445 KNQEV
+445 KDQEV

-482 IVECNNRAFGQRV
+482 IQEYSDRAFGQRV

-527 VDAQKLSLKND
+527 VDAQKLSLKNE

-548 KNIIRNEPARQ
+548 KNIIRNEPAKQ

-577 MIKTQVIDN
+577 LIKTQVIDN
-586 NTVAEELK
+586 NTMAEELK
-594 EILFAYTIPAPREA
+594 EIFFAYITPAAREV

-613 FTIGASIMG
+613 FTVGVNIMG

-629 ADVNIEFVMDSDQDN
+629 ADINVEFVMDSDQDN
-644 AHTYAFSNTNSKLI
+644 PHTYAFSNTNNKMV
-658 FFMSELYKGNRT
+658 FFMSELYKENRT
-670 LRNDF
+670 LKNDF
-675 HWYCQVQKY
+675 YWYCQVQKY
-684 MRTPATS
+684 MRTPVTS

-705 KEVYQRKIEKPFHEI
+705 KDIYQRKIEKPFREI
-720 FDTCPVISGLNVFED
+720 FDSCPVISGLNILED
-735 LGTAKGQ
+735 LGSGKGQ
-742 ERYKQVLNRHFAN
+742 DRYKQVLNRHFAN
-755 LYPQARLVDASYMP
+755 LYPQARLVDSTDMP

-779 SRKVEANDYSE
+779 QRKVEIGDYNE

-806 NRQFNE
+806 NRQVND

-827 GWNEVCTIYV
+827 GWNEICTIYI

-845 LRDYTYSNN
+845 LRDFSYNNN
-854 PNVEKTIVANNI
+854 PNVERSIVANNI
-866 LREQA
+866 LRDQA
-871 KFTIRPARK
+871 KFAVRPAQK
-880 ISQDLINRFQESWKD
+880 ISQDLINRFVESWKD
-895 VFGAVS
+895 IFGTVS
-901 ISSGID
+901 ISLGID
-907 SNELFNQCKIRL
+907 SNELFNQCKIKL
-919 TENILNTERDCKKI
+919 TENIQNTENDCKRI
-933 ARYPFVTTLNEAI
+933 ARYPFVTVLNDTI
-946 NELNRW
+946 SELSRW
-952 NSERDPK
+952 NSEREPK
-959 EFFEMVID
+959 KFFEQIIN
-967 ARQSAKALMDK
+967 ARQSAKALIDK
-978 RKMVGE
+978 RKMIGE
-984 FITDQLSKYTAICQF
+984 FITDQLAKYKIICDF

-1011 ESHADTVK
+1011 ESCTDIVK

-1024 IAEPWPIDKMVPY
+1024 IDEPWPIDKMVPY
-1037 NKMMRKLNAQ
+1037 NKMMRELNAQ
-1047 LEEVKKAKIIEIERI
+1047 LEEVKKTKVLEIERV
-1062 YNEIFD
+1062 YNDIFD
-1068 QLEQFAAT
+1068 QLEKFAT
-1076 KKVSRDSF
+1076 SKNVDHNSF
-1084 AKRDVTIMHKRNTSN
+1084 AKRDITIMQKKNSSN
-1099 ILVLENNINTSD
+1099 ILMLENNINTSND
-1111 GFYNQQLDIII
+1111 FYNEQLDIII
-1122 KHIPVAAPYPP
+1122 KHIPIPHI
-1133 QPKGE
+1133 PKDKPKDKDTKNE
-1138 GSNTSVV
+1138 IET
-1145 SEPPVKLTRNVRLN
+1145 VKQTRNVKLN
-1159 IQTSVPLKSEAE
+1159 IQTFEPLKSEAE
-1171 IDAYLRGLK
+1171 IDEYLQGLK
-1180 KQLMT
+1180 KQLMK
-1185 FIDSDCEVMITK
+1185 FIDNNYEVMVTK

>member
-1 MRLEEIYDKD
+1 MKLEAIYEKD

-25 SDKTVKIEIEEYV
+25 SDKTVKTEIEEYV
-38 FTEEIINGLYKILSA
+38 FTDEIINGLYKILSA
-53 IKNRDYSHDGIWIN
+53 IKNRNVSHDGIWIN

-77 LKYLDYCLSAQYRE
+77 LKYLDYCLSSQYRE

-101 RLHDP
+101 KLRDP
-106 LQNPESKSEVGISD
+106 LQIPESKSEVEISD

-126 WLKSATVDTIPFN
+126 WLKDATVDTILFN
-139 IGTVHNING
+139 IGTVHNIHG
-148 TQQRVFLDIFWS
+148 DQQRVFLDIFWS

-183 QEKGQFEEFKSRMK
+183 LEKNKFDEFKERIK
-197 EEGFDWNMQASDLA
+197 EEGFDWDLQASDLA
-211 IHELDFVLEM
+211 INELDFILEI
-221 GKELVPTLST
+221 GKELIPTLST
-231 DIIRERISK
+231 DIIRERIIRDD
-240 NNTNVSVETFMNEL
+240 TAVSVETFMNEL
-254 KSYLADKDD
+254 KSYLADKGD

-299 GDRVWVA
+299 EDKIWVA

-320 QISKTSEEYGKIMG
+320 QISATSEDYGKIMG

-356 EKKPTAELK
+356 EKKPTAELR

-371 GKKNA
+371 KKKNA

-386 YNAYQSRNEFIGY
+386 YNAYQTREEFIGY

-445 KNQEV
+445 KDQEV

-482 IVECNNRAFGQRV
+482 IQEYSDRAFGQRV

-527 VDAQKLSLKND
+527 VDAQKLSLKNE

-548 KNIIRNEPARQ
+548 KNIIRNEPAKQ

-577 MIKTQVIDN
+577 LIKTQVIDN
-586 NTVAEELK
+586 NTMAEELK
-594 EILFAYTIPAPREA
+594 EIFFAYITPAAREV

-613 FTIGASIMG
+613 FTVGVNIMG

-629 ADVNIEFVMDSDQDN
+629 ADINVEFVMDSDQDN
-644 AHTYAFSNTNSKLI
+644 PHTYAFSNTNNKMV
-658 FFMSELYKGNRT
+658 FFMSELYKENRT
-670 LRNDF
+670 LKNDF
-675 HWYCQVQKY
+675 YWYCQVQKY
-684 MRTPATS
+684 MRTPVTS

-705 KEVYQRKIEKPFHEI
+705 KDIYQRKIEKPFREI
-720 FDTCPVISGLNVFED
+720 FDSCPVISGLNILED
-735 LGTAKGQ
+735 LGSGKGQ
-742 ERYKQVLNRHFAN
+742 DRYKQVLNRHFAN
-755 LYPQARLVDASYMP
+755 LYPQARLVDSTDMP

-779 SRKVEANDYSE
+779 QRKVEIGDYNE

-806 NRQFNE
+806 NRQVNDI
-812 VNLKDI
+812 NLKDI

-827 GWNEVCTIYV
+827 GWNEICTIYI

-845 LRDYTYSNN
+845 LRDFSYNNN
-854 PNVEKTIVANNI
+854 PNVERSIVANNI
-866 LREQA
+866 LRDQA
-871 KFTIRPARK
+871 KFAVRPAQK
-880 ISQDLINRFQESWKD
+880 ISQDLINRFVESWKD
-895 VFGAVS
+895 IFGTVS
-901 ISSGID
+901 ISLGID
-907 SNELFNQCKIRL
+907 SNELFNQCKIKL
-919 TENILNTERDCKKI
+919 TENIQNTENDCKRI
-933 ARYPFVTTLNEAI
+933 ARYPFVTVLNDTI
-946 NELNRW
+946 SELSRW
-952 NSERDPK
+952 NSEREPK
-959 EFFEMVID
+959 KFFEQIIN
-967 ARQSAKALMDK
+967 ARQSAKALIDK
-978 RKMVGE
+978 RKMIGE
-984 FITDQLSKYTAICQF
+984 FITDQLAKYKIICDF

-1011 ESHADTVK
+1011 ESCTDIVK

-1024 IAEPWPIDKMVPY
+1024 IDEPWPIDKMVPY
-1037 NKMMRKLNAQ
+1037 NKMMRELNAQ
-1047 LEEVKKAKIIEIERI
+1047 LEEVKKTKVLEIERV
-1062 YNEIFD
+1062 YNDIFD
-1068 QLEQFAAT
+1068 QLEKFAT
-1076 KKVSRDSF
+1076 SKNVDHNSF
-1084 AKRDVTIMHKRNTSN
+1084 AKRDITIMQKKNSSN
-1099 ILVLENNINTSD
+1099 ILMLENNINTSND
-1111 GFYNQQLDIII
+1111 FYNEQLDIII
-1122 KHIPVAAPYPP
+1122 KHIPIPHI
-1133 QPKGE
+1133 PKDKPKDKDTKNE
-1138 GSNTSVV
+1138 I
-1145 SEPPVKLTRNVRLN
+1145 EIVKQTRNVKLN
-1159 IQTSVPLKSEAE
+1159 IQTFEPLKSEAE
-1171 IDAYLRGLK
+1171 IDEYLQGLK
-1180 KQLMT
+1180 KQLMK
-1185 FIDSDCEVMITK
+1185 FIDNNYEVMVTK

>member
-1 MRLEEIYDKD
+1 MKLEAIYEKD

-25 SDKTVKIEIEEYV
+25 SDKTVKTEIEEYV
-38 FTEEIINGLYKILSA
+38 FTDEIINGLYKILSA
-53 IKNRDYSHDGIWIN
+53 IKNRNVSHDGIWIN

-77 LKYLDYCLSAQYRE
+77 LKYLDYCLSSQYRE

-101 RLHDP
+101 KLRDP
-106 LQNPESKSEVGISD
+106 LQIPESKSEVEISD

-126 WLKSATVDTIPFN
+126 WLKDATVDTILFN
-139 IGTVHNING
+139 IGTVHNIHG
-148 TQQRVFLDIFWS
+148 DQQRVFLDIFWS

-183 QEKGQFEEFKSRMK
+183 LEKNKFDEFKERIK
-197 EEGFDWNMQASDLA
+197 EEGFDWDLQASDLA
-211 IHELDFVLEM
+211 INELDFILEI
-221 GKELVPTLST
+221 GKELIPTLST
-231 DIIRERISK
+231 DIIRERIIRDD
-240 NNTNVSVETFMNEL
+240 TAVSVETFMNEL
-254 KSYLADKDD
+254 KSYLADKGD

-299 GDRVWVA
+299 EDKIWVA

-320 QISKTSEEYGKIMG
+320 QISATSEDYGKIMG

-356 EKKPTAELK
+356 EKKPTAELR

-371 GKKNA
+371 KKKNA

-386 YNAYQSRNEFIGY
+386 YNAYQTREEFIGY

-445 KNQEV
+445 KDQEV

-482 IVECNNRAFGQRV
+482 IQEYSDRAFGQRV

-527 VDAQKLSLKND
+527 VDAQKLSLKNE

-548 KNIIRNEPARQ
+548 KNIIRNEPAKQ

-577 MIKTQVIDN
+577 LIKTQVIDN
-586 NTVAEELK
+586 NTMAEELK
-594 EILFAYTIPAPREA
+594 EIFFAYITPAAREV

-613 FTIGASIMG
+613 FTVGVNIMG

-629 ADVNIEFVMDSDQDN
+629 ADINVEFVMDSDQDN
-644 AHTYAFSNTNSKLI
+644 PHTYAFSNTNNKMV
-658 FFMSELYKGNRT
+658 FFMSELYKENRT
-670 LRNDF
+670 LKNDF
-675 HWYCQVQKY
+675 YWYCQVQKY
-684 MRTPATS
+684 MRTPVTS

-705 KEVYQRKIEKPFHEI
+705 KDIYQRKIEKPFREI
-720 FDTCPVISGLNVFED
+720 FDSCPVISGLNILED
-735 LGTAKGQ
+735 LGSGKGQ
-742 ERYKQVLNRHFAN
+742 DRYKQVLNRHFAN
-755 LYPQARLVDASYMP
+755 LYPQARLVDSTDMP

-779 SRKVEANDYSE
+779 QRKVEIGDYNE

-806 NRQFNE
+806 NRQVND

-827 GWNEVCTIYV
+827 GWNEICTIYI

-845 LRDYTYSNN
+845 LRDFSYNNN
-854 PNVEKTIVANNI
+854 PNVERSIVANNI
-866 LREQA
+866 LRDQA
-871 KFTIRPARK
+871 KFAVRPAQK
-880 ISQDLINRFQESWKD
+880 ISQDLINRFVESWKD
-895 VFGAVS
+895 IFGTVS

-907 SNELFNQCKIRL
+907 SNELFNQCKTKLAENIQN
-919 TENILNTERDCKKI
+919 TENDCKRI
-933 ARYPFVTTLNEAI
+933 ARYPFVTVLNDTI
-946 NELNRW
+946 SELSRW
-952 NSERDPK
+952 NSEREPK
-959 EFFEMVID
+959 KFFEQIIN
-967 ARQSAKALMDK
+967 ARQSAKALIDK
-978 RKMVGE
+978 RKMIGE
-984 FITDQLSKYTAICQF
+984 FITDQLAKYKIICDF
-999 VDDNRDNWSFLP
+999 VDDNRDNWLFLP
-1011 ESHADTVK
+1011 ESCADTVK

-1024 IAEPWPIDKMVPY
+1024 INEPWPIDKMVPY
-1037 NKMMRKLNAQ
+1037 NKMMRELNAH
-1047 LEEVKKAKIIEIERI
+1047 LEEVKKIKILEIERI
-1062 YNEIFD
+1062 YNDIFD
-1068 QLEQFAAT
+1068 QLEKFAT
-1076 KKVSRDSF
+1076 SKNVDRNSF
-1084 AKRDVTIMHKRNTSN
+1084 AKRDISIMQKKNSSN
-1099 ILVLENNINTSD
+1099 ILMLENNINTSND
-1111 GFYNQQLDIII
+1111 FYNEQLDIII
-1122 KHIPVAAPYPP
+1122 KHIPIPHI
-1133 QPKGE
+1133 PKDKPE
-1138 GSNTSVV
+1138 SKDTKN
-1145 SEPPVKLTRNVRLN
+1145 EIEIVKQTRNVKLN
-1159 IQTSVPLKSEAE
+1159 IQTFEPLKSEAE
-1171 IDAYLRGLK
+1171 IDEYLQGLK
-1180 KQLMT
+1180 KQLMK
-1185 FIDSDCEVMITK
+1185 FIDNNYEIMVTK